1 MFTETPA
8 LLRAL
13 RRPDLMYRGRSRS
26 RVGGVW
32 GVITA
37 SGTSDPIAAMEQHS
51 RLRGL
56 QQSRWPIVSKQ
67 SRSHY
72 SVQSWDTDSSSV
84 NGRNAHIVVF
94 YA

>member
-56 QQSRWPIVSKQ
+56 Q
-67 SRSHY
+67 
-72 SVQSWDTDSSSV
+72 
-84 NGRNAHIVVF
+84 
-94 YA
+94 